1 MEHGAFRAW
10 LAEVDDLTA
19 DQRLELEEVLAG
31 RTPRAAVT
39 AAIEGSLGDERR
51 RPHCGDGAS
60 VGCGA
65 ANGVRRFR
73 CKKCGKSFNAL
84 TGAPLAGLRKE
95 GALARIRPVA
105 ERGRYGCRLGR
116 TLWRGGQHRF
126 PVAPSLSYR
135 QTGRSE
141 PDRHRRG
148 RRSLR
153 AAQLQGLPGLATG
166 GKGPAPCRSAG
177 SQSPQAWR
185 QGDEARPVP

>member
-1 MEHGAFRAW
+1 MEHRAFRAW

-51 RPHCGDGAS
+51 CPHCGDGGS

-84 TGAPLAGLRKE
+84 TGTPLAGLRKKERWLEFGRSLSE
-95 GALARIRPVA
+95 GDTVVASA
-105 ERGRYGCRLGR
+105 ERCGVAVSTAFR
-116 TLWRGGQHRF
+116 WRHRF
-126 PVAPSLSYR
+126 LTAKPADPTLTGIVEADEAFVLLSYKGFGSGN
-135 QTGRSE
+135 GRKRAG
-141 PDRHRRG
+141 PLPFRRIAKPA
-148 RRSLR
+148 SV
-153 AAQLQGLPGLATG
+153 AA
-166 GKGPAPCRSAG
+166 KR
-177 SQSPQAWR
+177 
-185 QGDEARPVP
+185 